1 MTMTPIIL
9 AACVACTV
17 YYHDA
22 YVNMC
27 ARSLPHAAC
36 VAMWDG
42 LLTTNASGQVCTLS
56 EDGGQIVC
64 VPITKH

>member
-27 ARSLPHAAC
+27 AHSLPHAAC

-42 LLTTNASGQVCTLS
+42 RTSDPLLGLTRLAFKRSFFVGWDGLASG
-56 EDGGQIVC
+56 
-64 VPITKH
+64 